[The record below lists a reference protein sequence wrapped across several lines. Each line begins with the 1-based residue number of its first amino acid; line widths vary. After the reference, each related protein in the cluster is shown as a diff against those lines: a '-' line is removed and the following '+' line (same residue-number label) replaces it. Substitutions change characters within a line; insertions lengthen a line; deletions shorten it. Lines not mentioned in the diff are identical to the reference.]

1 MHLPLSTAVSPT
13 LTWTP
18 SVGSTNVVLRELAT
32 RESQAE
38 APDFTVLA
46 TDNQTA
52 GRGRLD
58 RTWVAPAGASLA
70 VSVLLRPVTP
80 SGRPL
85 EMAAFA
91 WYPLLAGLA
100 MTRAC
105 ASVLDVPAAAKLKWP
120 NDVLINHKKVSG
132 ILSELVMTSTGPAL
146 IIGAGVNLTL
156 TVDQL
161 PTPTSTSLALAGV
174 AAHFTADAPQFADAD
189 TLLDAVLAAYLTE
202 LRRLTSVFVA
212 AEGDAEASGLRAQVA
227 SACDTIGRSVRVE
240 LPSGESPIGTANG
253 LDAQGCLCV
262 DLGTDAPPL
271 VVAAGDVT
279 HLRVIMKD
287 AQPD

>member
-13 LTWTP
+13 LIWTD
-18 SVGSTNVVLRELAT
+18 SVGSTNVVLRERAG
-32 RESQAE
+32 RESAVDL
-38 APDFTVLA
+38 PDFTVLA

-70 VSVLLRPVTP
+70 VSVLLRPSVP

-85 EMAAFA
+85 PMEAFS

-105 ASVLDVPAAAKLKWP
+105 ASILDAPSAAKLKWP
-120 NDVLINHKKVSG
+120 NDVLIAHKKGSG
-132 ILSELVMTSTGPAL
+132 ILTELVVTPTGPVL

-174 AAHFTADAPQFADAD
+174 SGLDNHSG
-189 TLLDAVLAAYLTE
+189 LLDAVLATYLTE
-202 LRRLTSVFVA
+202 LRRLTSVFAA
-212 AEGDAEASGLRAQVA
+212 AEGDSESSGLRDQCAVVCA
-227 SACDTIGRSVRVE
+227 TIGRSVRVE
-240 LPSGESPIGTANG
+240 LPSGEKPIGTALG
-253 LDAQGCLCV
+253 MDAQGCLRV
-262 DLGTDAPPL
+262 DLGPDTPAL

-279 HLRVIMKD
+279 HLRVLIED
-287 AQPD
+287 VQPE

>member
-1 MHLPLSTAVSPT
+1 MHLPLSTNVSP
-13 LTWTP
+13 LMTWTA
-18 SVGSTNVVLRELAT
+18 SVGSTNVALRERAARDPALET
-32 RESQAE
+32 
-38 APDFTVLA
+38 PDFTVLA

-70 VSVLLRPVTP
+70 VSVLLRPQTP

-105 ASVLDVPAAAKLKWP
+105 ASVLAVPSVATLKWP
-120 NDVLINHKKVSG
+120 NDVLVNHKKVSG
-132 ILSELVMTSTGPAL
+132 ILTELVSTSTGPAV

-156 TVDQL
+156 RADQL
-161 PTPTSTSLALAGV
+161 PTATSTSLALAGLS
-174 AAHFTADAPQFADAD
+174 ASTAVSHNEGQAEN
-189 TLLDAVLAAYLTE
+189 LLDSVLAAYLSE
-202 LRRLTSVFVA
+202 LRRLTSVFAA
-212 AEGDAEASGLRAQVA
+212 AEGDAESSGLRAQVS
-227 SACDTIGRSVRVE
+227 SACDTLGRSVRVE
-240 LPSGESPIGTANG
+240 LPSGKSLVGAAIG
-253 LDAQGCLCV
+253 LDKQGCLCV
-262 DLGTDAPPL
+262 DLGTDAPAL

-279 HLRVIMKD
+279 HLRVIMEH

>member
-1 MHLPLSTAVSPT
+1 MHLPLSAAVSPA
-13 LTWTP
+13 LTWTD
-18 SVGSTNVVLRELAT
+18 SVGSTNVVLRERAT
-32 RESQAE
+32 TESAAD

-58 RTWVAPAGASLA
+58 RTWVTPAGASLA
-70 VSVLLRPVTP
+70 VSVLVRPATP

-85 EMAAFA
+85 PMEAFS

-105 ASVLDVPAAAKLKWP
+105 ASVLDVPTTAKLKWP
-120 NDVLINHKKVSG
+120 NDVLISQKKVSG
-132 ILSELVMTSTGPAL
+132 ILTELVVTPTGLVL

-156 TVDQL
+156 TADQL

-174 AAHFTADAPQFADAD
+174 SGIHNESG
-189 TLLDAVLAAYLTE
+189 LLDAVLAAYLTE
-202 LRRLTSVFVA
+202 LRRLTSVFAA
-212 AEGDAEASGLRAQVA
+212 AEGDAESSGLRAQVTA
-227 SACDTIGRSVRVE
+227 ACDTIGRSVRVE
-240 LPSGESPIGTANG
+240 LPSGENPIGTAVG
-253 LDAQGCLCV
+253 LDAQGCLRV
-262 DLGTDAPPL
+262 DLGPDTPAL

-279 HLRVIMKD
+279 HLRVLIED
-287 AQPD
+287 VQPE